1 LRDKAFAVQIL
12 AAKVSQGERVSP
24 SSDTFKR
31 KMLYGIL
38 RLRLSRNGGQSP
50 PAPISRALLRFA
62 SHRQSILSG

>member
-1 LRDKAFAVQIL
+1 LTAKQVRLALLSRQGFARQIL
-12 AAKVSQGERVSP
+12 AERFDIFNVKP
-24 SSDTFKR
+24 
-31 KMLYGIL
+31 LYGIL